1 MVEGPLL
8 TYAVFSLHPL
18 KACSSLYLGG
28 ESLHK
33 PSRKNA
39 KRLTLVSTTSIGRR
53 NPVYWLPHTD
63 ENSLCCSRCF
73 YSSHEWLGRAEL
85 GELVRWRYLEHGH
98 CLDWLRWRRSVGQC
112 WWCWRLGSEKKLVSH
127 GRIRLRLR
135 WWCRRVTNVK
145 RDSAMSRWRAA
156 SRLAVVSKDTKKKK
170 KKKKERKKTLQARNR
185 QKVLLSRKKR
195 RQETWKRIAREG

>member
-8 TYAVFSLHPL
+8 TYAVFSLQPL
-18 KACSSLYLGG
+18 KARCSLYLGV

-33 PSRKNA
+33 PSRKKA
-39 KRLTLVSTTSIGRR
+39 KRLTWVSTTSIARR
-53 NPVYWLPHTD
+53 NAVYWLPHTD

-85 GELVRWRYLEHGH
+85 GELVRWRYLERGH
-98 CLDWLRWRRSVGQC
+98 CLDRLCWRRSVGQC
-112 WWCWRLGSEKKLVSH
+112 WCCWRLGSEEKLESH
-127 GRIRLRLR
+127 GRIRWRLR

-145 RDSAMSRWRAA
+145 RDSAMSRWKAA

-170 KKKKERKKTLQARNR
+170 KENIASKKPTEGKQEKETARNLKKNR
-185 QKVLLSRKKR
+185 QR
-195 RQETWKRIAREG
+195 RLG